1 MKYVCRVIL
10 IVLTL
15 SLVSSAQTPPKDDAK
30 VEQALRNLVRA
41 WDEAYVKGDAAILN
55 HLLADEFAFV
65 GGPRKAEYLD
75 SFKSRPADLVDSA
88 VSTDIQVQVYGD
100 TAVLIGLD
108 TISGKNKGQP
118 YVVKWLYMDVWIR
131 RSGRWQCV
139 KTYASPQ
146 NDK

>member
-1 MKYVCRVIL
+1 MKNVCRVIL
-10 IVLTL
+10 IVLMS
-15 SLVSSAQTPPKDDAK
+15 SLVSSAQTPKDDAK
-30 VEQALRNLVRA
+30 VEQALHNLVRA
-41 WDEAYVKGDAAILN
+41 WDGAYVKGDAAILDR
-55 HLLADEFAFV
+55 LLADEFAFV
-65 GGPRKAEYLD
+65 GGPKKAEYLA

>member
-1 MKYVCRVIL
+1 MKNVCRVIL
-10 IVLTL
+10 IVLMSL
-15 SLVSSAQTPPKDDAK
+15 LVSSAQTPKDDAK

-41 WDEAYVKGDAAILN
+41 WDEAYVKGDAAILDR
-55 HLLADEFAFV
+55 LLADEFAFV
-65 GGPRKAEYLD
+65 GGPKKAEYLA

-131 RSGRWQCV
+131 RGGRWQCV

>member
-65 GGPRKAEYLD
+65 GGPKKAEYLA

>member
-1 MKYVCRVIL
+1 MKNVCRVIL
-10 IVLTL
+10 IALTL
-15 SLVSSAQTPPKDDAK
+15 SLASSAQTPTKDDAK

-65 GGPRKAEYLD
+65 GGPKKAEYLA

-88 VSTDIQVQVYGD
+88 VSTDIQVRVYGD

>member
-1 MKYVCRVIL
+1 MKNVCRVIL
-10 IVLTL
+10 IVLMSL
-15 SLVSSAQTPPKDDAK
+15 LVSSAQTPKDDAK

-41 WDEAYVKGDAAILN
+41 WDEAYVKGDAAILDR
-55 HLLADEFAFV
+55 LLADEFAFV
-65 GGPRKAEYLD
+65 GGPKKVEYLA

-131 RSGRWQCV
+131 RGGRWQCV

>member
-1 MKYVCRVIL
+1 MKKSCRVIL
-10 IVLTL
+10 IVLAWA
-15 SLVSSAQTPPKDDAK
+15 LVSSAQTATRDDAK

-41 WDEAYVKGDAAILN
+41 WDDAYVKGDAAILER
-55 HLLADEFAFV
+55 LLADEFAFV
-65 GGPRKAEYLD
+65 GGPKKAEYLA

-108 TISGKNKGQP
+108 TIAGKNKGQP
-118 YVVKWLYMDVWIR
+118 YVVKWLYMDVWIK